1 MQSIDLDQL
10 SNVRGGEGLLGTAL
24 QAAPG
29 ILDGIAGIIS
39 AAKGGGQ
46 QAPAAAP
53 VDPGPRF
60 SVSVRTGG

>member
-29 ILDGIAGIIS
+29 ILNGIAGIIG
-39 AAKGGGQ
+39 AVNGGGQ
-46 QAPAAAP
+46 PAPAPA
-53 VDPGPRF
+53 DPGPRF

>member
-29 ILDGIAGIIS
+29 ILNGIAGIIG
-39 AAKGGGQ
+39 AVNGGGQ
-46 QAPAAAP
+46 PAPAPAP
-53 VDPGPRF
+53 ADPGPRF

>member
-10 SNVRGGEGLLGTAL
+10 EDVRGGEGVLGAAL

-29 ILDGIAGIIS
+29 ILSGIAGIIS
-39 AAKGGGQ
+39 AAKSGGQ
-46 QAPAAAP
+46 PAPAPAP
-53 VDPGPRF
+53 DPGPRF